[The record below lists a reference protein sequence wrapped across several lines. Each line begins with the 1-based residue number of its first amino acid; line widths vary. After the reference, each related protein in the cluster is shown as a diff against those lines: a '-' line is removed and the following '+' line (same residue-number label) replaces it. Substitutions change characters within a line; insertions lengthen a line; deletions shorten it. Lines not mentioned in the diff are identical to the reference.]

1 MSTTRSNWTTSRICG
16 DSVSGKIRW
25 KNISTGVHH
34 ATVALEAFGVAVAAA
49 ITVMIAE
56 GAVVVA
62 ATVADG
68 KVAVAVVV
76 GLAVNVAVV
85 MSIAV
90 AVALVSALIQL
101 LR

>member
-1 MSTTRSNWTTSRICG
+1 MSTTRSNWTTSGICG

-34 ATVALEAFGVAVAAA
+34 AAVALEAFGVAVAVA

-56 GAVVVA
+56 GVVVVA

-68 KVAVAVVV
+68 KAAVAVVV
-76 GLAVNVAVV
+76 AALVVVAVNAAAV
-85 MSIAV
+85 M
-90 AVALVSALIQL
+90 LM
-101 LR
+101 